1 MSKYQKALN
10 KDKNAIYEWEIKEIT
25 KSNKVGKSLD
35 GPAVMRSRLF
45 WLKLPDGKELV
56 FFYKF

>member
-35 GPAVMRSRLF
+35 GPAVMRSRLI
-45 WLKLPDGKELV
+45 WLKLPVGKE
-56 FFYKF
+56 